1 MQDWSTAA
9 ILAETVSAGRMLTA
23 AAVALPLTIG
33 FALVLPATPGNIAAE
48 VVLGVVGLF
57 GAIGP
62 VVLLLERQRYRRRL
76 LAQDWRRC
84 AAAVVLEEQPVG
96 RDRLIV
102 REYGESFLVRGFL
115 VDVPEVVISREEV
128 FLLGPDEDGRALL
141 RVAGLCR
148 IFAVRRVPGEAE
160 PVVGIPADP
169 YRPPGERELRSL
181 RHGARSWIYAAAI
194 GVVGA
199 VVLVLGRWP
208 VPAPLA
214 LVVGGVLVV
223 LAAIALPVAVP
234 ISRLFAAA
242 LAAAEAATAWTSLPI
257 TLLPR
262 DPSGIVAG
270 LIQVGNR
277 TTLVQFPIPDLDVIT
292 NIADTD
298 TIWIW
303 GAPTGVVAVGVP
315 QLPLMTFGVL
325 QDDRDKPP
333 DEPQPWLLRVNDPG
347 LRRIPV
353 LQR

>member
-1 MQDWSTAA
+1 
-9 ILAETVSAGRMLTA
+9 
-23 AAVALPLTIG
+23 
-33 FALVLPATPGNIAAE
+33 
-48 VVLGVVGLF
+48 
-57 GAIGP
+57 
-62 VVLLLERQRYRRRL
+62 
-76 LAQDWRRC
+76 
-84 AAAVVLEEQPVG
+84 
-96 RDRLIV
+96 
-102 REYGESFLVRGFL
+102 
-115 VDVPEVVISREEV
+115 
-128 FLLGPDEDGRALL
+128 
-141 RVAGLCR
+141 
-148 IFAVRRVPGEAE
+148 
-160 PVVGIPADP
+160 
-169 YRPPGERELRSL
+169 
-181 RHGARSWIYAAAI
+181 
-194 GVVGA
+194 
-199 VVLVLGRWP
+199 VLVLGRWP

-277 TTLVQFPIPDLDVIT
+277 TTLVQFPIPNLDVIT